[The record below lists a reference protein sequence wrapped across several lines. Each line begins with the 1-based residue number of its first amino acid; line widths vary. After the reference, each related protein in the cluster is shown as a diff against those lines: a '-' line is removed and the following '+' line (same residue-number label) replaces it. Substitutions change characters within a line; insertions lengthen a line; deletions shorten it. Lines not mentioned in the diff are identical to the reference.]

1 MLGVAIDGIDQ
12 VLIDEILR
20 SKFEALGVGA
30 FPSGR
35 AQIAGRYFAF
45 AGIELGDLAE
55 IQRIALAGIAAEIV
69 DDAAADA
76 GNLRVAT
83 GLPERE
89 VVNRSMRHEYNGRVR
104 RSGPR
109 RRVLRLRRHDKRQD
123 KQANGNGGGA
133 QRHHVI
139 DDHEP
144 ISLNSFW
151 RWAPACRFPLADV
164 LFAVIAAK
172 IGQSIHGL
180 QQPPRCQQ
188 VGDDAAPPLAWRQVI
203 GEEKASPTQNLA
215 AQAEE
220 PMAGMVEKKLQ
231 ELGIA
236 LQEPRAPMANY
247 VPFVRTGDLLHVS
260 GQICLDGDGKLVAK
274 GRLGD
279 DVSVEGGQKAARV
292 CAINLL
298 AQVKAALGDLD
309 KVKRVVRLGGFI
321 NSAAGFTEGPKVM
334 NGASD
339 LMVAVFG
346 DKGKHARSTVG
357 VAALPADAA
366 VEVEGLFE
374 VS

>member
-1 MLGVAIDGIDQ
+1 
-12 VLIDEILR
+12 
-20 SKFEALGVGA
+20 
-30 FPSGR
+30 
-35 AQIAGRYFAF
+35 
-45 AGIELGDLAE
+45 
-55 IQRIALAGIAAEIV
+55 
-69 DDAAADA
+69 
-76 GNLRVAT
+76 
-83 GLPERE
+83 
-89 VVNRSMRHEYNGRVR
+89 
-104 RSGPR
+104 
-109 RRVLRLRRHDKRQD
+109 
-123 KQANGNGGGA
+123 
-133 QRHHVI
+133 
-139 DDHEP
+139 
-144 ISLNSFW
+144 
-151 RWAPACRFPLADV
+151 
-164 LFAVIAAK
+164 
-172 IGQSIHGL
+172 
-180 QQPPRCQQ
+180 
-188 VGDDAAPPLAWRQVI
+188 VI

-215 AQAEE
+215 AQPEE
-220 PMAGMVEKKLQ
+220 PMAGIVEKKLQ

-274 GRLGD
+274 GRLGG
-279 DVSVEGGQKAARV
+279 DVSVEDGQKAARV

-298 AQVKAALGDLD
+298 AQVRAALGDLD